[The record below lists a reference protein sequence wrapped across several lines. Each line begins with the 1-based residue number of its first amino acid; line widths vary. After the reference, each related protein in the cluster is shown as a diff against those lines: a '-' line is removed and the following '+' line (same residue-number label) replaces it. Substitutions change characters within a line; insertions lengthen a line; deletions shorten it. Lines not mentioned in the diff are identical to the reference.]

1 MGRTGETYRPTKER
15 CWHSSV
21 RLDEDLIY
29 MRTAKVAVELATD
42 ISPVIVWIE
51 PGVNLWQERRDDE
64 IDAGTKVGPQIEVY
78 KIAWIVGPS
87 FGMLRNRSDHM
98 KDSRTRDTSKGVKV
112 YIAAAGAKVSSYN
125 KQLCSTAKHIG
136 RKL

>member
-1 MGRTGETYRPTKER
+1 MCMGGTGETYRPTKER
-15 CWHSSV
+15 RWHSSA

-42 ISPVIVWIE
+42 ISPVIVRIE

-64 IDAGTKVGPQIEVY
+64 INAGTKVGPQIEAY

-87 FGMLRNRSDHM
+87 FGMLRNRSNDM
-98 KDSRTRDTSKGVKV
+98 KDS
-112 YIAAAGAKVSSYN
+112 
-125 KQLCSTAKHIG
+125 
-136 RKL
+136 